1 MLVWSL
7 LRIRAKNSSLRSRIF
22 GKTTLGEFNVKSI
35 TLSLASAGLSAM
47 LLMTQVGCS
56 DSGQEPV
63 VQKPAQ
69 AASLPDGM
77 LRGTVAE
84 TMNAAGYT
92 YVLIESEGN
101 RTWVA
106 APELAVSVGDVVQT
120 EPRMA
125 MHEFTSKTL
134 NRSFEVV
141 YFVSAVDNLSAS
153 ASPVARPDSGSG
165 GAEERL
171 DTAAD
176 IAVAEINP
184 GQNIAYVYA
193 NKDTLVGQQVS
204 LRGKVVKYNANIMGT
219 NFIHIQDG
227 SGDAANGDNDLTV
240 TSDSETAV
248 NEEVVVTGTIILDKD
263 FGSGYQFPVLLE
275 NASITR
281 E

>member
-1 MLVWSL
+1 M
-7 LRIRAKNSSLRSRIF
+7 
-22 GKTTLGEFNVKSI
+22 KSI
-35 TLSLASAGLSAM
+35 TLSLASAGLAA
-47 LLMTQVGCS
+47 LLLITQVGCS
-56 DSGQEPV
+56 DSGQAPV

-69 AASLPDGM
+69 TASPADGM

-92 YVLIESEGN
+92 YVLIESEGK

-106 APELAVSVGDVVQT
+106 APELAVNVGDIVQT
-120 EPRMA
+120 EPSMA

-134 NRSFEVV
+134 NRSFDVV

-153 ASPVARPDSGSG
+153 ASPVARPDSGSAD
-165 GAEERL
+165 AEERL
-171 DTAAD
+171 EIASD
-176 IAVAEINP
+176 IAVAQINP

-193 NKDTLVGQQVS
+193 NKDTLAGQQVS
-204 LRGKVVKYNANIMGT
+204 LRGKVVKYNANILGT

-227 SGDAANGDNDLTV
+227 SGDAASGNNDLTV

-248 NEEVVVTGTIILDKD
+248 GEELIVTGTIILDKD
-263 FGSGYQFPVLLE
+263 FGYGYQFPVLME
-275 NASITR
+275 NAGITR

>member
-1 MLVWSL
+1 M
-7 LRIRAKNSSLRSRIF
+7 
-22 GKTTLGEFNVKSI
+22 KSI
-35 TLSLASAGLSAM
+35 TLSLASAGLAA
-47 LLMTQVGCS
+47 LLLINQAGCS

-69 AASLPDGM
+69 VASLPDGM

-84 TMNAAGYT
+84 TMDAAGYT

-106 APELAVSVGDVVQT
+106 APELAVSVGDIVQT

-134 NRSFEVV
+134 NRSFDVV

-153 ASPVARPDSGSG
+153 ASSVARSDIGSE

-171 DTAAD
+171 DMASD
-176 IAVAEINP
+176 IAVTEITP

-193 NKDTLVGQQVS
+193 NKDTLAGQQVS
-204 LRGKVVKYNANIMGT
+204 LRGKVVKYNANILGT

-227 SGDAANGDNDLTV
+227 SGDAASGNNDLTV

-248 NEEVVVTGTIILDKD
+248 GEELIVTGTIILDKD
-263 FGSGYQFPVLLE
+263 FGYGYQFPVLME
-275 NASITR
+275 NAGITR